1 MKEPRLKT
9 GLRTHIDLQQYEYMY
24 LVELHLEYKF
34 KLFLELNFISA

>member
-9 GLRTHIDLQQYEYMY
+9 GLRTHIDLQYEHMY
-24 LVELHLEYKF
+24 LVELEYKF